1 MTMRKVQSLYLLAT
15 NACIHRSY
23 NPSFMRSALSSFTRF
38 AESDSIS
45 LLRRG
50 SHFPNLGMFFNRR
63 GYQAVWNI
71 PQLTFTTNGWDHWL
85 RSRAADLHLECVF
98 PAVPRVRHQKL
109 AVGTTV
115 RLGDKSM
122 LHTMPYVM
130 DKKVGE

>member
-1 MTMRKVQSLYLLAT
+1 MFTLVS
-15 NACIHRSY
+15 
-23 NPSFMRSALSSFTRF
+23 LSSRF

-50 SHFPNLGMFFNRR
+50 SQFPNLGMFFNRR

-71 PQLTFTTNGWDHWL
+71 PQITFTTNGWDHWL

-130 DKKVGE
+130 DKKVSISKQVNK

>member
-1 MTMRKVQSLYLLAT
+1 MMTTSVHSLVRL
-15 NACIHRSY
+15 
-23 NPSFMRSALSSFTRF
+23 
-38 AESDSIS
+38 AESDSIT

-98 PAVPRVRHQKL
+98 PAGPRVRHQKL
-109 AVGTTV
+109 AIGTTV

-122 LHTMPYVM
+122 LHMMPYVM
-130 DKKVGE
+130 DKKVGTKKGRK